1 MPVSTNYCDETN
13 YFSQYFSG
21 NLFACLQKPSLV
33 TQEQMQIQS
42 VADNAKKYYG
52 ADSTT
57 AAVAQQAADAQKQY
71 AVSDVNDITNK
82 NLSECTGVDLTF
94 VGAGCIEWYKFY
106 LVGGL
111 IAFVILLPYIL
122 PFILR
127 PRR

>member
-1 MPVSTNYCDETN
+1 MPTQGYCEGTN

-33 TQEQMQIQS
+33 QQEQMQIQS
-42 VADNAKKYYG
+42 VADNVKKYYG
-52 ADSTT
+52 ADSVS
-57 AAVAQQAADAQKQY
+57 AAVAQQAADAQKTY

-82 NLSECTGVDLTF
+82 NLSDCKGVDLTF
-94 VGAGCIEWYKFY
+94 VGIGCIEWYKFY
-106 LVGGL
+106 LVGGA
-111 IAFVILLPYIL
+111 IALLFLLPYIL